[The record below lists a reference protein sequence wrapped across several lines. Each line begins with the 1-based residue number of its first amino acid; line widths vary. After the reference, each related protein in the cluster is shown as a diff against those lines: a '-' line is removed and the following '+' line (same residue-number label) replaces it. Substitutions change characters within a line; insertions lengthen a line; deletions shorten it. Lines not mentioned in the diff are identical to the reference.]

1 MTPAEALRAWRGNH
15 SAKEAA
21 KALGVSVRTY
31 QGWEQGR
38 GPSGSTLAL
47 LLKIIAAVEIA
58 K

>member
-1 MTPAEALRAWRGNH
+1 MTTTQTLRAWRGSH

-21 KALGVSVRTY
+21 KALGVSIRTY

-47 LLKIIAAVEIA
+47 LLKMIAAVEIA